1 MQKVPPKLKK
11 SSIVPVNLNYFKPV
25 PQVHCK
31 VFVCHPCYML
41 CTQII
46 VIGHMG
52 RHIIKYADDSMI
64 VSHVVQ
70 HIPPSIKHGK
80 TKNMLIDFGEIN
92 IKSRVDEYKWSGYE
106 MTDNHKYLGYWIKIS
121 FEANVSVVCKKIQQI
136 KFSFNVCNKMLTLF
150 YKSFIKFIKSG
161 FSFCIV
167 A

>member
-1 MQKVPPKLKK
+1 
-11 SSIVPVNLNYFKPV
+11 
-25 PQVHCK
+25 
-31 VFVCHPCYML
+31 
-41 CTQII
+41 
-46 VIGHMG
+46 
-52 RHIIKYADDSMI
+52 MI
-64 VSHVVQ
+64 VSLLQEQDRGHCPVDDFVMWCSKFHLQ
-70 HIPPSIKHGK
+70 LNMEK

-121 FEANVSVVCKKIQQI
+121 FEANVSVVCKKIQQK

-167 A
+167 AWFGNLTLSNRNRLISLVKVARKVIGISQNQPTEINRRPRHTQF